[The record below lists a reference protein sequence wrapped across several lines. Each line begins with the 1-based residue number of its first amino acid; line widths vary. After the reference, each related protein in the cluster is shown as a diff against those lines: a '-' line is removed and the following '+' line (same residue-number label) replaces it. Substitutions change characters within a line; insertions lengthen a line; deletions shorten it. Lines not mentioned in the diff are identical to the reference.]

1 MGERGHEAYALALLG
16 AIEQQADAQEQALAI
31 ALELGM
37 LPLAAQTHLDLG
49 QRLDASGEAA
59 QAQTHL
65 TRGQQLMK
73 RMSMQPWY
81 DRSQIEERGN
91 GHLYIV
97 ARSNPQLYEFLAHEF
112 TGDRGIKVV
121 LDRREHAQWQMSR
134 HEERRLHPVDDD
146 LRAWELALAWV
157 RDA

>member
-1 MGERGHEAYALALLG
+1 MR
-16 AIEQQADAQEQALAI
+16 
-31 ALELGM
+31 
-37 LPLAAQTHLDLG
+37 
-49 QRLDASGEAA
+49 
-59 QAQTHL
+59 
-65 TRGQQLMK
+65 
-73 RMSMQPWY
+73 PWY

-134 HEERRLHPVDDD
+134 NEERRLHSG
-146 LRAWELALAWV
+146 R
-157 RDA
+157 R